1 MNMKKNKEI
10 SEYEF
15 DSLWMSIR
23 YCIGRHTIASH
34 CHAIDIASIENKRL
48 SDEQKQH
55 ISKLINDE
63 IYDVLSLSSN
73 FTIEERWSIPQNEFR
88 PLDLYYR
95 ALQTLN
101 INNVNDL
108 KKIHNIVAFYNKEEK
123 KWYFESTNN
132 PSFKNDKY
140 FSLFDVKDLDVWQCL
155 ANLFDITNH
164 KRVTYNNEEII
175 YYETMSLQNEYE
187 DVWNIK
193 KVKRPIVDTYNI
205 DTITLNEKIFQ

>member
-1 MNMKKNKEI
+1 MKKNKEI

-34 CHAIDIASIENKRL
+34 CHAKDIASIENKRL

-63 IYDVLSLSSN
+63 IYDVLSVSSN

-88 PLDLYYR
+88 PLDLYYQ

-101 INNVNDL
+101 INNVNDF
-108 KKIHNIVAFYNKEEK
+108 KKIHNIVAFYNKDEQ
-123 KWYFESTNN
+123 KWYFECACNTE
-132 PSFKNDKY
+132 FKCDKY
-140 FSLFDVKDLDVWQCL
+140 ISLMGVQDLEVWQCL

-164 KRVTYNNEEII
+164 KCVTYNNEKII
-175 YYETMSLQNEYE
+175 YYETMSLKNGYE
-187 DVWNIK
+187 DIWNIK
-193 KVKRPIVDTYNI
+193 KIKRPIVETWNI